1 MRKEQAKQMNGFCK
15 KCNTGLKWVNIFE
28 NVISDTTKL
37 EINANAP
44 FFMDTQ
50 KILFDHE
57 IPWYIFFQGAAMTII
72 SMPFPCE
79 SLLKV

>member
-1 MRKEQAKQMNGFCK
+1 MTGFCK

-28 NVISDTTKL
+28 NVISDTAKL

-57 IPWYIFFQGAAMTII
+57 IP
-72 SMPFPCE
+72 
-79 SLLKV
+79 